1 MFFLQ
6 DIAKKRSEYR
16 RKATEISPKSHWN
29 LAEKAMESRREGN
42 GISPK
47 RHHRY
52 AEETIAMRFH
62 DGSDPVLAFYQY
74 NKVLKVERH
83 IVNNIPIFMFILTRP
98 MYHIFSLT
106 GHVWCPNRLLHEYH
120 KVLTGAPEDLRIS
133 NAKLVL
139 LIVVFD
145 QFVAR
150 RGMGREQFSQL

>member
-1 MFFLQ
+1 MHAFPS
-6 DIAKKRSEYR
+6 RYR
-16 RKATEISPKSHWN
+16 QKEVGISPKSH
-29 LAEKAMESRREGN
+29 LDFAEKPLESRRKGN
-42 GISPK
+42 GISPR
-47 RHHRY
+47 RHHHY
-52 AEETIAMRFH
+52 AENTITIRFN

-106 GHVWCPNRLLHEYH
+106 GHVCCPNRLLHEYH
-120 KVLTGAPEDLRIS
+120 KVLTGAPENLRIS

-150 RGMGREQFSQL
+150 RGMGREQFSRL